1 MGVRFETNKV
11 VGKTF
16 TIPQL
21 LGERGFDAVFVGTG
35 AGAPTFLGIP
45 GEFAGQVYSANE
57 FLTRVNLMGG
67 DKFPYEDTPVTLGRS
82 IVVIGAGNTAMDCL
96 RVSKRLGAE
105 LVRCVYRRTKAE
117 APARVEELRHAE
129 EEGIT
134 FHWLRGPTEIVTDDK
149 GGVKALVCQKME
161 LGPPDASGRRRPV
174 PIPGEMETFECD
186 TVIYALGTR
195 ANPIIARS
203 TPGLDVRGE
212 GYINVD
218 ETTQAANLPGVFAGG
233 DIVTGAATV
242 ILALGAGRRAARA
255 ITSYL
260 KNRVWPPEVRA
271 ESKIPAV
278 AAPAESVCKKCR
290 RPIEEGEDYVCCA
303 LERLSFQCTS
313 CQKVSEGFAFPYGL
327 CPICGGAFAP
337 REELSTPEGALAE
350 AVRRAYE
357 IEIGGVLFYARGAEE
372 MVRAG
377 ADPEVIE
384 LFNRLSA
391 MEREHMETL
400 ARRYHLEAPDLSVGG
415 PSPSQLAVF
424 SGVETSKDDDGVALL
439 RLAVHLEKRAGRFF
453 LETGRAFSEASPEW
467 RLYRELEEEE
477 REHAELLEG
486 AAMRLKAGRPLVI

>member
-1 MGVRFETNKV
+1 
-11 VGKTF
+11 
-16 TIPQL
+16 
-21 LGERGFDAVFVGTG
+21 
-35 AGAPTFLGIP
+35 
-45 GEFAGQVYSANE
+45 
-57 FLTRVNLMGG
+57 
-67 DKFPYEDTPVTLGRS
+67 
-82 IVVIGAGNTAMDCL
+82 
-96 RVSKRLGAE
+96 
-105 LVRCVYRRTKAE
+105 
-117 APARVEELRHAE
+117 
-129 EEGIT
+129 
-134 FHWLRGPTEIVTDDK
+134 
-149 GGVKALVCQKME
+149 
-161 LGPPDASGRRRPV
+161 
-174 PIPGEMETFECD
+174 METFECD

-260 KNRVWPPEVRA
+260 RDRAWPPEVRA

-278 AAPAESVCKKCR
+278 AVPAESVCKKCR

-303 LERLSFQCTS
+303 GERLSFRCTS
-313 CQKVSEGFAFPYGL
+313 CDKVSEGFAFPYGL
-327 CPICGGAFAP
+327 CPICGGAFEA
-337 REELSTPEGALAE
+337 REETATPEGALAE

-377 ADPEVIE
+377 GDPEVIE

-424 SGVETSKDDDGVALL
+424 SGVETSKDGDGVALL

-453 LETGRAFSEASPEW
+453 LETGRKFSEASPEW
-467 RLYRELEEEE
+467 RLYRELEAEE